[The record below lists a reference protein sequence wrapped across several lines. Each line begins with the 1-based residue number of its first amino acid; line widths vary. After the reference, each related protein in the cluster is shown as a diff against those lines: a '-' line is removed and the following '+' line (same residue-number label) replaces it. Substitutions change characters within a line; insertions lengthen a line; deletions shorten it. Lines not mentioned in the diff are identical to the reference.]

1 MTGDGVDGSVA
12 AFVPTKVRALLEI
25 TLHDLGPGALSP
37 ANNQLSSLPDPSLD
51 PSGCI
56 SRGQILKNN
65 SVAQHRMS
73 KKSQTP
79 NR

>member
-51 PSGCI
+51 PLGLHFKGSDIEEIIQLYNIG
-56 SRGQILKNN
+56 
-65 SVAQHRMS
+65 
-73 KKSQTP
+73 
-79 NR
+79 

>member
-56 SRGQILKNN
+56 SRSQILK
-65 SVAQHRMS
+65 
-73 KKSQTP
+73 K
-79 NR
+79 